1 MLTDLEMWSALVG
14 ALLPPVV
21 ALVNRSTWPKAW
33 RLAMAVVCC
42 LVAAGITCWVRGE
55 LNHDSYAHSVLLV
68 LTATLA
74 TYHWA
79 WRPSTIAPA
88 IEAATS

>member
-1 MLTDLEMWSALVG
+1 MLTDLQMWSALVG

-21 ALVNRSTWPKAW
+21 AAINQPRWPGSW
-33 RLAMAVVCC
+33 RLVMTVVCC
-42 LVAAGITCWVRGE
+42 LIAAGVTCWVAGALAGRT
-55 LNHDSYAHSVLLV
+55 YASSVLVV

-88 IEAATS
+88 IESATS